1 MTAPPSMRE
10 SFETWLRIENIENKR
25 EPDFSTRT
33 GPNGVELIYTNSHTQ
48 HAFMAW
54 YAAWIRAYAL
64 GQQAGAAS
72 MAERAAKVADDLIPA
87 GAMTLVAG
95 EMTASEI
102 RSVKAMLKHVVQTIR
117 SLKP

>member
-1 MTAPPSMRE
+1 MTAPPSLRE
-10 SFETWLRIENIENKR
+10 SFEAWLRIENIENRR

-64 GQQAGAAS
+64 GHQAGAAS
-72 MAERAAKVADDLIPA
+72 MAEQAAKVAEDA
-87 GAMTLVAG
+87 CLVLRVQPNIDCQDNV
-95 EMTASEI
+95 EMAIDGTQKIIAS
-102 RSVKAMLKHVVQTIR
+102 KIR
-117 SLKP
+117 SLKS